1 MQVHGAGTDILLV
14 HRRVES
20 GCSGERG
27 STLESRWKRGCYVSL
42 IIWRLGFWEATQNI

>member
-1 MQVHGAGTDILLV
+1 MQVHGAGIDILLV

-27 STLESRWKRGCYVSL
+27 STQENRWKRRRTL
-42 IIWRLGFWEATQNI
+42 NILWRIAGESRR

>member
-20 GCSGERG
+20 GCLGERG
-27 STLESRWKRGCYVSL
+27 STLDNRWKREGPGISFGGSL
-42 IIWRLGFWEATQNI
+42 ERLGGK